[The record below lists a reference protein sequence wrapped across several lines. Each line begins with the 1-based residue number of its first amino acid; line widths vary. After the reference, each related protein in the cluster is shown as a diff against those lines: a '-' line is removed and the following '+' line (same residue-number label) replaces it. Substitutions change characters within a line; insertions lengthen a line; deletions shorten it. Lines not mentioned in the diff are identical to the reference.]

1 MEAGR
6 PLGEGVF
13 RLEAYFGKVKS
24 EKPAKHLRGKIREG
38 IGSLSLDFGRAIS
51 IRDVNLRVISVKM
64 MVIVLEWGRAQRMRV
79 AGKDERFN
87 NCY

>member
-51 IRDVNLRVISVKM
+51 IRDVNLSHQC
-64 MVIVLEWGRAQRMRV
+64 EDDGYSPRM
-79 AGKDERFN
+79 GKGTEDEGSWKR
-87 NCY
+87 